1 MTTKELIQAELDR
14 LSEEQLDQ
22 LYRVIRRLTRAEEE
36 AGNASLMSRLRQ
48 IRIDAP
54 EDFASNHD
62 RYLSGE
68 KRAGPDLR

>member
-1 MTTKELIQAELDR
+1 MTTRELIQAELDR
-14 LSEEQLDQ
+14 LSEEQLDE
-22 LYRVIRRLTRAEEE
+22 LYRVIQRLARAKEE
-36 AGNASLMSRLRQ
+36 GWNASLMSRLQQ

-62 RYLSGE
+62 LYLSGE